1 MSHVNEETVCG
12 GGGGG
17 GGGCTIFCIQ
27 TEQAFLGNDIDFVN
41 GLVF

>member
-1 MSHVNEETVCG
+1 MSHVNEEKKR
-12 GGGGG
+12 GG
-17 GGGCTIFCIQ
+17 GGGCNIFCIQ